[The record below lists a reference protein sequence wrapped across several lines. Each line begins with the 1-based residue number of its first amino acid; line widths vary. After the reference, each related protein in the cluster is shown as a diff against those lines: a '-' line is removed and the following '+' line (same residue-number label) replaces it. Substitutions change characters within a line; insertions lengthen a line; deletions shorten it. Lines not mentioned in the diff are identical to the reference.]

1 MKKVLLLVAVA
12 AAMTAC
18 TSDVDLGMQQANK
31 ENADN
36 AIGFQV
42 LNKNMSRATL
52 DAEGHYNFGVWAY
65 KDTDPGHNIMANY
78 LVGYFGTN
86 VGYQQFAETTTGGMT
101 SSDKGVSKWGYEG
114 LGTAQYGASHEFT
127 TGYYTPTNNPDYMSN
142 LEYQYLRYWDYSSA
156 HTNFYAYAPYVTSDS
171 DPVKYDNSN
180 HTMTFPVGSI
190 KDGVNDVT
198 KYEFMYAAAKVV
210 NAGDNYNK
218 AVQLSFKRLNAKV
231 NIAFYEDIAGYDVI
245 LDKLVNGTVDISAAP
260 AKESESTLAYSNG
273 LRKTAGAKVEF
284 TGLDYTTATVTN
296 DYTGSAVYAAGE
308 YLKFALPES
317 HDVIATSQAE
327 ALSTKKATSYST
339 TTYYAIPKEDT
350 NECGLTFHVSF
361 TLKSNTEETIKV
373 QDARVYVP
381 ADYCKWEANKHYTYV
396 FRITKDVTGTTGTTT
411 PAPGAPEIG
420 AKALY
425 PIVFDGITVDDW
437 TDAFGA
443 SGNDHD
449 LN

>member
-42 LNKNMSRATL
+42 LNKNMSRAAL
-52 DAEGHYNFGVWAY
+52 EAEGHYNFGVWAY
-65 KDTDPGHNIMANY
+65 KNTDETNNIMANY

-86 VGYQQFAETTTGGMT
+86 KGYQKFDGTTTEGMT
-101 SSDKGVSKWGYEG
+101 SSDKGDSKWGYEG
-114 LGTAQYGASHEFT
+114 LGIAQYGLAGHSFA
-127 TGYYTPTNNPDYMSN
+127 TGYYNPTDNPDYMSN
-142 LEYQYLRYWDYSSA
+142 LQYQYLRYWDYSSA
-156 HTNFYAYAPYVTSDS
+156 HTNFYAYAPYIKSATAPVTYNNGD
-171 DPVKYDNSN
+171 

-198 KYEFMYAAAKVV
+198 KYEFMYAAAKVL
-210 NAGDNYNK
+210 NADYNK
-218 AVQLSFKRLNAKV
+218 AVQLPFKRLNAKV

-245 LDKLVNGTVDISAAP
+245 LDKLVDGTVDISAAP
-260 AKESESTLAYSNG
+260 AKQDGANLVYSDG
-273 LRKTAGAKVEF
+273 LRKTAGAKVKF
-284 TGLDYTTATVTN
+284 TGSNYTEATVTN
-296 DYTGSAVYAAGE
+296 DYTGSTVYTEGQ

-317 HDVIATSQAE
+317 HDVIATSQDE
-327 ALSTKKATSYST
+327 ALNDKKATSYST

-350 NECGLTFHVSF
+350 NKCGLTFHVSF
-361 TLKSNTEETIKV
+361 TLKSDTGETIKV

-381 ADYCKWEANKHYTYV
+381 AAKCKWEANKKYTYV

-411 PAPGAPEIG
+411 PHPGAPGIG
-420 AKALY
+420 EKALY
-425 PIVFDGITVDDW
+425 PIVFDGITVEGW
-437 TDAFGA
+437 TDAFDE
-443 SGNDHD
+443 SGNDHN

>member
-1 MKKVLLLVAVA
+1 MKKALFFAAVA

-18 TSDVDLGMQQANK
+18 TSDVDLGMQQANQ

-52 DAEGHYNFGVWAY
+52 DEEGHYNFGVWAY
-65 KDTDPGHNIMANY
+65 KENDGTNNIMANY
-78 LVGYFGTN
+78 LVGFFGTN
-86 VGYQQFAETTTGGMT
+86 VGYQKFDGTTTEGMT

-114 LGTAQYGASHEFT
+114 LGTAQYGLAGHTFT
-127 TGYYTPTNNPDYMSN
+127 HGYYNPTDDSDYMSN
-142 LEYQYLRYWDYSSA
+142 HEYQYLRYWDYSST
-156 HTNFYAYAPYVTSDS
+156 HTNFYAYAPYIKSATAPVTYNNGD
-171 DPVKYDNSN
+171 
-180 HTMTFPVGSI
+180 HTMTFPMGSI
-190 KDGVNDVT
+190 QDGVNDVT
-198 KYEFMYAAAKVV
+198 KYEYMYAAAKVL
-210 NAGDNYNK
+210 NANYNK

-245 LDKLVNGTVDISAAP
+245 LEKLVDGTVDISAAP
-260 AKESESTLAYSNG
+260 ATQSGSTHIYSNG

-284 TGLDYTTATVTN
+284 TGSDYTTATVTN
-296 DYTGSAVYAAGE
+296 DYTGSSFYRSGE
-308 YLKFALPES
+308 YLKFDLPATKAA
-317 HDVIATSQAE
+317 IATSRAY
-327 ALSTKKATSYST
+327 ALNDNKATSYST
-339 TTYYAIPKEDT
+339 TTYYAIPKDDA

-361 TLKSNTEETIKV
+361 TLKSTTNETIKV

-381 ADYCKWEANKHYTYV
+381 ATYCKWKANKKYTYV
-396 FRITKDVTGTTGTTT
+396 FKITKDVTGTTGSTT

-425 PIVFDGITVDDW
+425 PIVFDGITVVDWEDGFDD
-437 TDAFGA
+437 